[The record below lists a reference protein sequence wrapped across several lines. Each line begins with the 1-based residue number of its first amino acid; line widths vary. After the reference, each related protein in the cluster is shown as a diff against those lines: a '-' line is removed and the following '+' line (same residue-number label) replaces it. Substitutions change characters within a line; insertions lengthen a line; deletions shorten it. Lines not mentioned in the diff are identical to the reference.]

1 MSAKCLDQ
9 QGRWRNVT
17 VAFRVSPEEDALIEK
32 AVSLSG
38 LTKQDYIIKKLTDQE
53 VIVQGNPKV
62 YKALKTQM
70 VQVLA
75 ELQQL
80 TAGTEPSPDTM
91 KAIQLIAQ
99 VMDGMKNEP
108 ETTPKTK
115 GANQHDQAR

>member
-38 LTKQDYIIKKLTDQE
+38 LTKQDYIIKRLTDQE

-62 YKALKTQM
+62 YKAQNPRPT
-70 VQVLA
+70 
-75 ELQQL
+75 
-80 TAGTEPSPDTM
+80 
-91 KAIQLIAQ
+91 
-99 VMDGMKNEP
+99 
-108 ETTPKTK
+108 
-115 GANQHDQAR
+115 R